1 MKKKVLRIGSATIR
15 YDNVPKGVEAPSFET
30 FVISKTTKIILVR
43 EYVYRRNITLRQFEK
58 RLFND
63 FQKGLAPEVEHL
75 NKLGMH
81 PILYLGLF
89 SYDLAYLSLTI
100 PQPTIHKLSLH
111 GRSIEMNFPS
121 EEMKDNLI
129 ISLSSEFVWFLDR
142 YHFSLEI

>member
-1 MKKKVLRIGSATIR
+1 MKNKLLRIGSATIR
-15 YDNVPKGVEAPSFET
+15 YENVPEGVEAPSFET
-30 FVISKTTKIILVR
+30 CAISKMTESILVR

-63 FQKGLAPEVEHL
+63 FQKGVASEVEHL

-100 PQPTIHKLSLH
+100 PQPTIRKLSVN
-111 GRSIEMNFPS
+111 GRSIEVNFPS
-121 EEMKDNLI
+121 EEMNDNLS
-129 ISLSSEFVWFLDR
+129 ISLSSEFVKFLDR